1 MLFKIATTLAATM
14 GVTSAQSWSD
24 TAGLCPKAYAKEPKD
39 WEENASFYPKKE
51 EISLESPSLQDL
63 VMEFDPKTVEAKP
76 YAKCMY
82 FATTPVP
89 GYEREFSERFC
100 ILKKDKG
107 TFDGIAGAD
116 PKKVVNVTIPLW
128 NVKKIET
135 TVLDETG
142 IQDITFT
149 MRYTNF
155 TSPDKYYDDTDFATL
170 DT

>member
-1 MLFKIATTLAATM
+1 
-14 GVTSAQSWSD
+14 
-24 TAGLCPKAYAKEPKD
+24 
-39 WEENASFYPKKE
+39 
-51 EISLESPSLQDL
+51 
-63 VMEFDPKTVEAKP
+63 
-76 YAKCMY
+76 MY

-170 DT
+170 DNKFQEEFGLKYPGEDAAAVEFVNPPLMTITAA